1 MEDVELFGNLGGLPD
16 MRETKFEP
24 HSFSNLRHTT
34 THVGLC
40 LMAFAI
46 MHGSLQ

>member
-1 MEDVELFGNLGGLPD
+1 MLSSKAKDGVSKLEAMEDVKLFGDLGGLPD

-34 THVGLC
+34 T
-40 LMAFAI
+40 M
-46 MHGSLQ
+46 